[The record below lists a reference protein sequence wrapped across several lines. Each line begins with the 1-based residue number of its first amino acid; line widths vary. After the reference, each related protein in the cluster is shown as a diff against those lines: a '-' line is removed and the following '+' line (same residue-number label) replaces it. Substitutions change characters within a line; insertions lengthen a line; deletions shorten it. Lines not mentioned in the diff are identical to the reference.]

1 MSLSRLLLV
10 KASRLSRRRAM
21 TENCNW
27 KIRTG
32 SQAAAAAAAARE
44 TAAAAQLYNQI
55 LGRIR
60 RISVALAV
68 TAKANCFARQCCT
81 HECIISQT
89 AAVENSYTI
98 IIICT
103 RVANIPRKSW

>member
-32 SQAAAAAAAARE
+32 SSFSSCGGALLS
-44 TAAAAQLYNQI
+44 AQLYNQI

-60 RISVALAV
+60 RISVALALLLQKLIASHDSV
-68 TAKANCFARQCCT
+68 ART
-81 HECIISQT
+81 NAS
-89 AAVENSYTI
+89 SPKPPLSK
-98 IIICT
+98 
-103 RVANIPRKSW
+103 IPIP

>member
-32 SQAAAAAAAARE
+32 SQAAAAAARE
-44 TAAAAQLYNQI
+44 RQQQQRNSIIKFWGEFDEFQWHWLLLQKLIASHD
-55 LGRIR
+55 
-60 RISVALAV
+60 SVARTNASSPKPPLS
-68 TAKANCFARQCCT
+68 K
-81 HECIISQT
+81 
-89 AAVENSYTI
+89 
-98 IIICT
+98 
-103 RVANIPRKSW
+103 IPIP

>member
-32 SQAAAAAAAARE
+32 SQAAAAAVSR
-44 TAAAAQLYNQI
+44 AAAAQLYNQI

>member
-32 SQAAAAAAAARE
+32 AAKLLLLLERQQQQQRNSIIKFWGEFDEFQWHWLLLQKLIASHD
-44 TAAAAQLYNQI
+44 
-55 LGRIR
+55 
-60 RISVALAV
+60 SVARTNASSPKPPLS
-68 TAKANCFARQCCT
+68 K
-81 HECIISQT
+81 
-89 AAVENSYTI
+89 
-98 IIICT
+98 
-103 RVANIPRKSW
+103 IPIP

>member
-32 SQAAAAAAAARE
+32 KLLLERQQQQRNSIIKFWGEFDEFQWHWLLLQKLIASHD
-44 TAAAAQLYNQI
+44 
-55 LGRIR
+55 
-60 RISVALAV
+60 SVARTNASSP
-68 TAKANCFARQCCT
+68 ANA
-81 HECIISQT
+81 
-89 AAVENSYTI
+89 ENSYTI
-98 IIICT
+98 IHT
-103 RVANIPRKSW
+103 RVANIPNKSL

>member
-32 SQAAAAAAAARE
+32 SQAAAAARE

>member
-32 SQAAAAAAAARE
+32 SQAAARE

>member
-32 SQAAAAAAAARE
+32 SQAAAAAARE
-44 TAAAAQLYNQI
+44 TAAAAAQLYNQI

-68 TAKANCFARQCCT
+68 TAKANCFARPCCT

>member
-1 MSLSRLLLV
+1 MGLSRLLLV

>member
-32 SQAAAAAAAARE
+32 SQAAAAVSR
-44 TAAAAQLYNQI
+44 AAAAQLYNQI

>member
-32 SQAAAAAAAARE
+32 KLLLERQQQQRNSIIKFWGEFDEFQWHWLLLQKLIASHD
-44 TAAAAQLYNQI
+44 
-55 LGRIR
+55 
-60 RISVALAV
+60 SVARTNASSPKPPLS
-68 TAKANCFARQCCT
+68 K
-81 HECIISQT
+81 
-89 AAVENSYTI
+89 
-98 IIICT
+98 
-103 RVANIPRKSW
+103 IPIP

>member
-32 SQAAAAAAAARE
+32 SQAAAAAVSR
-44 TAAAAQLYNQI
+44 AAQLYNQI

>member
-32 SQAAAAAAAARE
+32 SQAAAARETAAA
-44 TAAAAQLYNQI
+44 AAAAQLYNQI

>member
-10 KASRLSRRRAM
+10 KASRLSLSSSCNDRKLQL
-21 TENCNW
+21 ENPHW
-27 KIRTG
+27 
-32 SQAAAAAAAARE
+32 QAAARE

-81 HECIISQT
+81 HECIIS
-89 AAVENSYTI
+89 
-98 IIICT
+98 
-103 RVANIPRKSW
+103 RKRRKFLYHNTY